1 MPSGPNR
8 SHSSDSDGGSDSG
21 SETSTLEYS
30 HEPFETYQALVR
42 ELLCD
47 LHGPGAGGVAEI
59 VRLPG
64 GGFNRIIG
72 VTISLS
78 SNSKHLILRVPRF
91 GNSDITG
98 QVAVLRHLRPFVPV
112 PQVESY
118 DATAENQ
125 LGEPYILM
133 HRLPG
138 QSLDGIL
145 GELDTDERCEIAKQV
160 AHLIAKIH
168 GVVLPPGVG
177 PTYVDFAISRLV
189 EFRSNAAQGGSN
201 QQFKVKI
208 YDALLHVVHWMG
220 PMLAVGD
227 RVVLCHRDFTPRNLL
242 ADRIGG
248 GSRWEITAVLDW
260 DDCEAAPYEIAAV
273 WPDWLW
279 QSKTE
284 AEGNYEENEW
294 DPDAPVPDDESERI
308 KNAFLKEIEEL
319 EPDFLKTV
327 RITRDRRL
335 RQIYEWA
342 REGIWSN
349 EHIKEKRVEHF
360 GAETAFNRTLPF
372 DEAEVL
378 HELVSYM
385 KRNVCY
391 IDVDVVFADES
402 AGKTGPG
409 FNQAALDVA
418 EPGAPGFVFWN
429 L

>member
-1 MPSGPNR
+1 MPPGLNCN
-8 SHSSDSDGGSDSG
+8 HSSDSDGGSDSG

-47 LHGPGAGGVAEI
+47 LYGPDAGGIAEI

-72 VTISLS
+72 VTISLN
-78 SNSKHLILRVPRF
+78 SNAKHLILRVPRF
-91 GNSDITG
+91 GNSDITA

-112 PQVESY
+112 PEVESY
-118 DATAENQ
+118 NATAENP

-145 GELDTDERCEIAKQV
+145 DELDTDERCEIAKQV

-177 PTYVDFAISRLV
+177 PVCAGTKGNLRIGRAPTSSPWSDEGDNKGASNDTEIHAPIPKTYVDFAISRLA

-201 QQFKVKI
+201 QQFKVKL
-208 YDALLHVVHWMG
+208 YDALLHVAHWMG
-220 PMLAVGD
+220 PMLAGSD
-227 RVVLCHRDFTPRNLL
+227 RVVLFHRDFTPRNLL
-242 ADRIGG
+242 ADRVGG
-248 GSRWEITAVLDW
+248 GGRWEITAVLDW
-260 DDCEAAPYEIAAV
+260 DDCEAAPYEIAAG
-273 WPDWLW
+273 WPSWLW
-279 QSKTE
+279 QSKAE
-284 AEGNYEENEW
+284 AEGNCEENER
-294 DPDAPVPDDESERI
+294 DPDAPVTDDESGRI

-335 RQIYEWA
+335 RQIYERA

-349 EHIKEKRVEHF
+349 EHIKEVE
-360 GAETAFNRTLPF
+360 R
-372 DEAEVL
+372 
-378 HELVSYM
+378 LVMTHNMFY
-385 KRNVCY
+385 
-391 IDVDVVFADES
+391 
-402 AGKTGPG
+402 G
-409 FNQAALDVA
+409 FWLY
-418 EPGAPGFVFWN
+418 
-429 L
+429 